1 MQLEDLDTPSLIV
14 DLDALEENLD
24 RYQAY
29 FDTHRIGFR
38 PHIKTHKTLAI
49 AHMQMKR
56 GAIGLTC
63 QKIGEAEVMAS
74 GGITRDLLIPY
85 NIIGK
90 QKLDRLT
97 ALARQANITVAAD
110 SAFTVRGLSEAASAA
125 GLTIGVIVEMD
136 TGGGRAGTVSPRE
149 TADLA
154 KIIDDSP
161 GCELRGFMSFPTP
174 PETRPLIQEAIA
186 LFDKAGLPHPI
197 VSGGSTKCA
206 MQAHEI
212 PELTEYRAG
221 EYPFGGAGHYW
232 DGRHTVDQC
241 AVRVLATVVSRP
253 TPHRAILDSGS
264 KSMSAS
270 VRPHPQGGDSMGYI
284 VEYPDARFYGASE
297 EHGHIDLTACTRR
310 PEIGDRV
317 QVLPVHPCPCVNV
330 HDDLVAVRKGMVEA
344 VWPILARGKIR

>member
-1 MQLEDLDTPSLIV
+1 MRIEDLDTPTLMI

-29 FDTHRIGFR
+29 FDAHKIGFR

-63 QKIGEAEVMAS
+63 QKIGEAEAMAS
-74 GGITRDLLIPY
+74 GGITGDLLIPY

-97 ALARQANITVAAD
+97 ALAKQANVTVAAD
-110 SAFTVRGLSEAASAA
+110 SQFTVKGLSDAASSA
-125 GLTIGVIVEMD
+125 GVTLGVIVEMD
-136 TGGGRAGTVSPRE
+136 TGGGRAGTVSPQA
-149 TADLA
+149 TVDLA
-154 KIIDDSP
+154 TVIDDAP
-161 GCELRGFMSFPTP
+161 GLDLRGFMSFPTP
-174 PETRPLIQEAIA
+174 PETRSLIQEAVD

-206 MQAHEI
+206 MNAHEI

-221 EYPFGGAGHYW
+221 EYPAGGAGHYW
-232 DGRHTVDQC
+232 DGRHTVAQC
-241 AVRVLATVVSRP
+241 ALRVLATVVSRP
-253 TPHRAILDSGS
+253 TADRAILDSGS
-264 KSMSAS
+264 KTMSAS
-270 VRPHPQGGDSMGYI
+270 VRKDPEGRDTMGYI

-297 EHGHIDLTACTRR
+297 EHGHIDLSVCKRR
-310 PEIGDRV
+310 PEIGERV

-330 HDDLVAVRKGMVEA
+330 HDELIAVRKGFVEA
-344 VWPILARGKIR
+344 VWPIHARGKIR